1 VNLFGLP
8 TLVLVLPSQETT
20 SKLRINI
27 KSPDYSELANT
38 NLNSRINLLG
48 RDLMEKGNERKRL
61 RRRI

>member
-27 KSPDYSELANT
+27 NSPDYSELANT